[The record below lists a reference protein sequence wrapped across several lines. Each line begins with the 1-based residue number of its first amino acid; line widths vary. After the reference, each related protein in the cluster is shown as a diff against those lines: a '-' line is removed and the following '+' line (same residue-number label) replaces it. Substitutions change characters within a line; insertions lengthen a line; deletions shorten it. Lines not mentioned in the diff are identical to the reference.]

1 MENGL
6 GFDLK
11 ALEVFAA
18 IVEAGGM
25 TAAGQRLGITQS
37 SVSQTLAALE
47 QSLKVQLLDRSL
59 RPPVLTPIG
68 REFYARASLLLAQ
81 AQSVSR
87 EFRQP
92 QETPLA
98 LVRIAL
104 VDSLAT
110 SIGADLINAVKFRA
124 AHWSLITGQSHRHA
138 ELLRNREADIIM
150 SDDKLAEQPDW
161 YQMRL
166 LREPF
171 VLVLPKQFNG
181 PMNSLKQLAAA
192 LDFVRY
198 SQGTVIGQRIEQQLQ
213 AWNIRP
219 PLRLQLDNSYAIF
232 SLVRAGVGF
241 AITTPLCLLQSG
253 LVGSDVQFF
262 PIPEGEFF
270 RELTLTARQQELG
283 SLPRD
288 LAEDGVALLR
298 QRMLPVL
305 QEHMPW
311 VLPSLRLGAA

>member
-18 IVEAGGM
+18 IVETGGM

-59 RPPVLTPIG
+59 RPPVLTPLG

-81 AQSVSR
+81 AQAVSR

-92 QETPLA
+92 QATPLA

-110 SIGADLINAVKFRA
+110 SIGVDLINAVKFRA
-124 AHWSLITGQSHRHA
+124 AHWSMITGQSHRHA

-150 SDDKLAEQPDW
+150 SDDSPAAHVDW
-161 YQMRL
+161 YQLRL

-171 VLVLPKQFNG
+171 VLVLPRQFNG
-181 PMNSLKQLAAA
+181 PLNSLKQLAGA

-198 SQGTVIGQRIEQQLQ
+198 SQGTVIGQRIEAQLQ
-213 AWNIRP
+213 SWNIRP

-232 SLVRAGVGF
+232 SLVKAGAGF

-253 LVGSDVQFF
+253 LGGNDVQFF
-262 PIPEGEFF
+262 PIPEGEFY
-270 RELTLTARQQELG
+270 RELTLTARQHELG
-283 SLPRD
+283 SLPRE
-288 LAEDGVALLR
+288 LAEDSVALLR
-298 QRMLPVL
+298 QRMLPAL

-311 VLPSLRLGAA
+311 LLPSLRLGPG

>member
-18 IVEAGGM
+18 IVETGGM

-37 SVSQTLAALE
+37 SVSQSLAALE
-47 QSLKVQLLDRSL
+47 QSLKVQLLDRTS
-59 RPPVLTPIG
+59 RPPVLTPLG

-81 AQSVSR
+81 AQAVSR

-92 QETPLA
+92 QATPLA

-110 SIGADLINAVKFRA
+110 SLGADLINAVKFRA
-124 AHWSLITGQSHRHA
+124 AHWSLVTGQSHRHA

-150 SDDKLAEQPDW
+150 SDDCPSPAPEW
-161 YQMRL
+161 FQMRL

-181 PMNSLKQLAAA
+181 PMNSLKQLASA
-192 LDFVRY
+192 LDFIRY
-198 SQGTVIGQRIEQQLQ
+198 GQGTVIGQRIERQLQ

-219 PLRLQLDNSYAIF
+219 PMRLQLDNSYALF
-232 SLVRAGVGF
+232 SLVKAGAGF
-241 AITTPLCLLQSG
+241 AISTPLCLLQSG
-253 LVGSDVQFF
+253 LGSSEAQFF
-262 PIPEGEFF
+262 PIPEGEFY
-270 RELTLTARQQELG
+270 RELTLTARAQELG
-283 SLPRD
+283 ELPREV
-288 LAEDGVALLR
+288 AEDSVALLR

-305 QEHMPW
+305 QEQLPW
-311 VLPSLRLGAA
+311 VLPSLRLGAV